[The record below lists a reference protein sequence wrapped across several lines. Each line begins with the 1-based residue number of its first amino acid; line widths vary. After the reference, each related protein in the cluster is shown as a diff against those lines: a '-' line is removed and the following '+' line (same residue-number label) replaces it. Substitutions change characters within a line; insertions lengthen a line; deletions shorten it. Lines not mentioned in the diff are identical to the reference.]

1 MTEIAKNVDHPNV
14 HFVFEGQFI
23 TLRTG
28 EPRDDMFDDDER
40 FDDFDLPVNLINSL
54 PASKV
59 KTITYPGKAY
69 RQSKENLPVPE
80 TTFMCDKHLAKN
92 FNKFIAGAKV
102 RFNF

>member
-1 MTEIAKNVDHPNV
+1 MKIVKNVDHPNV
-14 HFVFEGQFI
+14 HFVFERQFI

-40 FDDFDLPVNLINSL
+40 FDDFDLPVNLINVL

-69 RQSKENLPVPE
+69 
-80 TTFMCDKHLAKN
+80 
-92 FNKFIAGAKV
+92 
-102 RFNF
+102 